1 MRRQLRQAVGTEAS
15 FLRTYEPRFRLILE
29 AVSEEVY
36 ASRGVSESEMAVTLH
51 KYGCGCVRFHLVSS
65 AWPDEVC
72 VSRSSPFPQNE
83 AR

>member
-15 FLRTYEPRFRLILE
+15 FLRTYGPRFRLILE

-51 KYGCGCVRFHLVSS
+51 KCGCVGSNLLTSV
-65 AWPDEVC
+65 WPDLVC
-72 VSRSSPFPQNE
+72 VSNISPSPKNK